1 MRWAMPTARR
11 CSAGWSEF
19 DVFGQVAKGDL
30 SGVTGWLRE
39 HVHQYGQL
47 LEPADVVRNACGTLD
62 PQVYLDYLTRKYTE
76 LYAL

>member
-1 MRWAMPTARR
+1 MLRR
-11 CSAGWSEF
+11 MEQKF

-47 LEPADVVRNACGTLD
+47 LEPDDVVRNACGTLD

>member
-1 MRWAMPTARR
+1 MRPSGMSSRSRTRTRKPGTNFSGKIQPSRR
-11 CSAGWSEF
+11 KNE
-19 DVFGQVAKGDL
+19 KGEAL
-30 SGVTGWLRE
+30 L
-39 HVHQYGQL
+39 HQYGQL